1 MPSLS
6 RSWQGVPVWA
16 SRKHTTF
23 LKSLCLRWQV
33 HRLLVLNRI
42 WRVIWRR
49 RSLRCQGMTAQHSA
63 FYAQSPIFHLH
74 HRYNK
79 SDVVKDTRGVYA
91 ALASSGFPSLS
102 PSPADSPWLAI
113 LTVASKPQN
122 PQPRP
127 PPPLLQQRL
136 YWGCPAPVRTRRPPP
151 AKRRAILRVT
161 LHLRKPSFSHGCLS
175 LSVQSCL
182 GLRSSKMKPLRSQ

>member
-1 MPSLS
+1 M
-6 RSWQGVPVWA
+6 PVWA
-16 SRKHTTF
+16 SRKHTAF
-23 LKSLCLRWQV
+23 LKSLMSPLTGSQTASAEQD
-33 HRLLVLNRI
+33 LKGYLTKA
-42 WRVIWRR
+42 VIKVPR
-49 RSLRCQGMTAQHSA
+49 MTAQHSA

-102 PSPADSPWLAI
+102 PSPADTPWLAI

-127 PPPLLQQRL
+127 PPP
-136 YWGCPAPVRTRRPPP
+136 GVAPAE
-151 AKRRAILRVT
+151 ALLRV
-161 LHLRKPSFSHGCLS
+161 
-175 LSVQSCL
+175 SCTCAD
-182 GLRSSKMKPLRSQ
+182 